1 MIGNASDRRMLRKAL
16 RTRRRAV
23 PPSERTAAARQVALH
38 VDRALHLRHGWR
50 IGVYASLA
58 EELDTT
64 PLIALARRRGCR
76 IYVPVISRRKRSRSM
91 RFVEMM
97 GELRLN
103 RLGIAEPQGRPLAG
117 VRHLDVVFLPLVGFD
132 ARGVR
137 LGMGG
142 GYYDRAFAFRRARTT
157 WHAPRLVGIAYAC
170 QQVDEIAPSPHDVLL
185 DAVATERGVIRCST
199 G

>member
-1 MIGNASDRRMLRKAL
+1 MTGNESDRKMLRKSL
-16 RTRRRAV
+16 RSRRRAV
-23 PPSERTAAARQVALH
+23 SPAARAAAARQVALN
-38 VDRALHLRHGWR
+38 VDRVLHLRPGWR

-58 EELDTT
+58 EELDTA
-64 PLIALARRRGCR
+64 PLIALALRHGCQ
-76 IYVPVISRRKRSRSM
+76 IYVPVISRIKRSRSM
-91 RFVEMM
+91 RFVEMT

-103 RLGIAEPQGRPLAG
+103 RLGIAEPQGEPLPA
-117 VRHLDVVFLPLVGFD
+117 VRQLDIVFLPLVGFD

-157 WHAPRLVGIAYAC
+157 WHAPRLIGIAYAC
-170 QQVDEIAPSPHDVLL
+170 QQVDEIAAAPYDVLL
-185 DAVATERGVIRCST
+185 DAIATERGVIRCST